1 MYLLIVPTKRKR
13 LTEVT
18 IIMPRT
24 IIGSEF
30 CKNKNP
36 APAVNGNALAVFN
49 ELLVLLVLE
58 FDILFLLSF
67 SFLFPKLMNIQ
78 LNEMIFQCFFG
89 FSLVLEHN
97 LKKFLK
103 LN

>member
-13 LTEVT
+13 LTKVT
-18 IIMPRT
+18 IIMPST

-30 CKNKNP
+30 CKNKSP

-58 FDILFLLSF
+58 FDILFSFLF
-67 SFLFPKLMNIQ
+67 SFLSPKLMNN
-78 LNEMIFQCFFG
+78 LLDEMTFQFF
-89 FSLVLEHN
+89 FE
-97 LKKFLK
+97 FF
-103 LN
+103 